1 MREEK
6 GPIPVLALLVRFR
19 PLASQ
24 WKNTFSKETVLHIV
38 LWDFE
43 KLFFLYKIT
52 LLNISKSILGKNE
65 KNILSW
71 KKEIYVLKLQFN

>member
-1 MREEK
+1 MREEE
-6 GPIPVLALLVRFR
+6 GQIPVLALLVRFW
-19 PLASQ
+19 PLANQ
-24 WKNTFSKETVLHIV
+24 WNNTYSKETVLHIV

-52 LLNISKSILGKNE
+52 LINISNSILGKNE

-71 KKEIYVLKLQFN
+71 KKEISVLKLQFI